1 MLATLSSRVKREG
14 AGGKLNKWPSS
25 TVARLHSLLHPV
37 TVDRG
42 DSGPAF
48 QGASRNNEAGAL
60 VFSDTIT
67 NKESDAERRDIALT
81 LIDVVTDM
89 EGYTDQMDAFLSS
102 LARLQPSCLS
112 SDSTDIT
119 QNAMD
124 ILGRMPQV
132 PQQVSRMPSLEGHE
146 YLGAQAG
153 KLRRISLDREVPKRH
168 GNISDK
174 AYMKEKHFNQWC
186 EMDSL
191 VWRTLVKD
199 WPIDSNTLKI
209 LLWVA
214 STAGRPDHSVAN
226 RVHAYITFL
235 SQLFESVSHKRSN
248 HQPPANS
255 ERHAK
260 SEKLRWE
267 IASIWKL
274 YLSICWQRATMLLF
288 YYTLRTIYE
297 KGWSSERAALLNV
310 RIPFPPV
317 DALIFKQPKYM
328 CSQAVAL
335 LRRSKAA
342 PALDFRKLFES
353 YEMIFRHRS
362 ARCHPS
368 YPDYQC
374 DSSDPMSCK
383 RYHGQSDTPNQSCHD
398 QSCKRRICRQVIW
411 DESSFDAIEGCSRAV
426 DISRTRLSPTS
437 RLIYKAVDHTS
448 LAISHVWSHGRG
460 GRPETGINSCLHR
473 AFVDV
478 ARRYHCSSYWIDTC
492 CIPTDGPHRMEAIR
506 GINAVFSG
514 SRIVLICDKDIMC
527 VDLKKKEWAQGL
539 LATLVVADWNVRGWT
554 LLEGLRGRS
563 NVHLLCANNELVSL
577 KRLFDTI
584 FSSGGLDMIMF
595 LAGVQHLLPGVSLS
609 YEESGFLL
617 GRRVASRPGD
627 ELIIWGLISQD
638 AATQSGAD
646 TVRGV
651 KRVRTGFLVSRLPR
665 VNAKGLHWAPAAAHM
680 RYDFSASDIDRR
692 ISEWTEETEG
702 AFFATPP
709 LSSPHTEHDFSG
721 SDGEGSDWGEQ
732 TEAGLQATWLVHHID
747 KRRVRLAKDKHEPTF
762 ENFYAPVEVADAHL
776 HLRFFR
782 GGAQVPAIDEYEHL
796 ALLHPKRENADDPYD
811 GIESQDWCR
820 PLVLCGSADRNVWR
834 WIRAFPCGYLGSGAR
849 DSGETLCLDHFS
861 PEKIILD

>member
-297 KGWSSERAALLNV
+297 KGWSSERAALLN
-310 RIPFPPV
+310 
-317 DALIFKQPKYM
+317 
-328 CSQAVAL
+328 
-335 LRRSKAA
+335 
-342 PALDFRKLFES
+342 
-353 YEMIFRHRS
+353 
-362 ARCHPS
+362 
-368 YPDYQC
+368 
-374 DSSDPMSCK
+374 
-383 RYHGQSDTPNQSCHD
+383 
-398 QSCKRRICRQVIW
+398 
-411 DESSFDAIEGCSRAV
+411 
-426 DISRTRLSPTS
+426 
-437 RLIYKAVDHTS
+437 
-448 LAISHVWSHGRG
+448 
-460 GRPETGINSCLHR
+460 
-473 AFVDV
+473 
-478 ARRYHCSSYWIDTC
+478 
-492 CIPTDGPHRMEAIR
+492 
-506 GINAVFSG
+506 
-514 SRIVLICDKDIMC
+514 DIMC

-709 LSSPHTEHDFSG
+709 LSGPHTEHDFSG